1 MATFIQEFSNKEILV
16 PLLQRD
22 YIQGLEESVISP
34 FLDALIGKK
43 SIDLNYIYG
52 YNESGRFVPID
63 GQQRLIT
70 LWLFHLYFASLAG
83 ELDQYRIKMSFLS
96 REYADDFSKRLLQ
109 KIGTAIKE
117 TRNGLYKSLDRAI
130 EDQNWFISSWKSSKT
145 IMSMLYTLKYLHQKA
160 MKVDAM
166 ELWNELKGEHS
177 HITFS
182 FLEMDE
188 KNGIDD
194 DIYIKMN
201 GRGRAL
207 STFENLK
214 SWMDEQVSYY
224 ISKSECEDKQKE
236 QILCI
241 ASWQHDMDNKWTSF
255 FWNNRNRN
263 QPHPEEIDDE
273 QLYCFC
279 NLLTLYWVVKSDI
292 LSEQIKKMREDD
304 PYLFEELL
312 AYLDIDKTTEQD
324 IDEVRETLMNNI
336 NKAKFPPLV
345 WIERL
350 KLMDLEFFEFASKSL
365 NTLSYRYE
373 FLNQCG
379 LFFGDNDSNNET
391 TVYHLSLCEG
401 IYGRT
406 LPLLYAIVILGGEQV
421 ADFYDRMRITRNLVL
436 NTGIGFKELK
446 GILSAIQKLSEMIGD
461 GSILDFL
468 GQGKSDKDILGKF
481 DNKQVREEYIKAERK
496 HLYLLPL
503 MQVMEN
509 SVFFRGSISCMFDFL
524 KDEEGYDCLNE
535 INFNKYSLILRT
547 IFTGGNKGALCNSLD
562 SSDFLFRRSL
572 VMFGVHYFGIQK
584 SNWSFCDSADDWRM
598 YLTHDKYNS
607 NEPVREL
614 IHTLLVPNLSDDEYK
629 NGLEERIH
637 SILKD
642 YVESVSKNYETDLLR
657 NDIGEKFYL
666 HFAKH
671 PGVWSYMGTK
681 VASWDNSSFRILLK
695 TSNGNRSNKIELRTY
710 CLYLDY
716 TDSTSRKEL
725 YDSREGW
732 SCNLYQAGDTSMYF
746 VLNDS
751 RIAVNVWHCK
761 TCEDDYVYELYVR
774 PQNNMTEE
782 EKYNETYTF
791 FTSPRFSNIT
801 ELFNLSM
808 ELSECE
814 HPNIRKAHKGRWL
827 SKKAMSRNCIIE
839 ELNRLLPHVRSII
852 QGNI

>member
-241 ASWQHDMDNKWTSF
+241 TSWQHDMDNKWTSF

-312 AYLDIDKTTEQD
+312 AYLDIDKTAEQD

-365 NTLSYRYE
+365 NILTYRSEY
-373 FLNQCG
+373 LNQCG

-642 YVESVSKNYETDLLR
+642 
-657 NDIGEKFYL
+657 
-666 HFAKH
+666 
-671 PGVWSYMGTK
+671 
-681 VASWDNSSFRILLK
+681 
-695 TSNGNRSNKIELRTY
+695 
-710 CLYLDY
+710 
-716 TDSTSRKEL
+716 
-725 YDSREGW
+725 
-732 SCNLYQAGDTSMYF
+732 
-746 VLNDS
+746 
-751 RIAVNVWHCK
+751 
-761 TCEDDYVYELYVR
+761 
-774 PQNNMTEE
+774 
-782 EKYNETYTF
+782 
-791 FTSPRFSNIT
+791 
-801 ELFNLSM
+801 
-808 ELSECE
+808 
-814 HPNIRKAHKGRWL
+814 
-827 SKKAMSRNCIIE
+827 
-839 ELNRLLPHVRSII
+839 
-852 QGNI
+852 